1 MGTPNAHLKNRSIK
15 KNALTNVANRHQY
28 HHQQTQKLMN
38 ELSLIFV
45 LAAGIMRLFS
55 LFRVGILLFGRKDIS
70 AECGSVPNHETN
82 ECPSKAAGICPT
94 EKDDALD
101 MALTFTK
108 FNKIKRRNESSS
120 ESSDPQL

>member
-1 MGTPNAHLKNRSIK
+1 MA
-15 KNALTNVANRHQY
+15 Y
-28 HHQQTQKLMN
+28 
-38 ELSLIFV
+38 V
-45 LAAGIMRLFS
+45 LAAGIVCVCFLC
-55 LFRVGILLFGRKDIS
+55 LGIGILLFGRKDIS

-94 EKDDALD
+94 EKKDDALD